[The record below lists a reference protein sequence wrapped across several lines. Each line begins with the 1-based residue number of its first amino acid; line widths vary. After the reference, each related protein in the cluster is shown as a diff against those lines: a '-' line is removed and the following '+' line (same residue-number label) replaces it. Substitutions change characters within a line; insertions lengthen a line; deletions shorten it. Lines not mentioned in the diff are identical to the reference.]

1 MGCNGGLMDYGFQYI
16 LDNKGIDSE
25 DDYAYTAVTGTCDA
39 TKAANVAG
47 TIDSFT
53 DVQSNSEDQLAAAIL
68 TQPISV
74 AIEADQSAFQLYKS
88 GVFNSSCGTQLDHGV
103 LAVGLTDDA
112 YIVKNSWGETW
123 GQDGYI
129 MMARNVGSSGICG
142 IAAQASYPVKAKG
155 PAPPAPS
162 PTPGPTPGP
171 SPPPAQSCGCT
182 SQGES
187 TCGMFGLT
195 CCCQNTTVVT
205 CTQTPLPAGQC
216 CCDSNECGAKV
227 EKPLIGGWVP
237 EFLKNKGVRKAIHN

>member
-88 GVFNSSCGTQLDHGV
+88 GVFNSSCGTQLDHCV
-103 LAVGLTDDA
+103 QAVGLT
-112 YIVKNSWGETW
+112 
-123 GQDGYI
+123 
-129 MMARNVGSSGICG
+129 
-142 IAAQASYPVKAKG
+142 P
-155 PAPPAPS
+155 
-162 PTPGPTPGP
+162 PGPIATIAG
-171 SPPPAQSCGCT
+171 
-182 SQGES
+182 SQR
-187 TCGMFGLT
+187 GLAAV
-195 CCCQNTTVVT
+195 QD
-205 CTQTPLPAGQC
+205 Q
-216 CCDSNECGAKV
+216 E
-227 EKPLIGGWVP
+227 GGD
-237 EFLKNKGVRKAIHN
+237 LS